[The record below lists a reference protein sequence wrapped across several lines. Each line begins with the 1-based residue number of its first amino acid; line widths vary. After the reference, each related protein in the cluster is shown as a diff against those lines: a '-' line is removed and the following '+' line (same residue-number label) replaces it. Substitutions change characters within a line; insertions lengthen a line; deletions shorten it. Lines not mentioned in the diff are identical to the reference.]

1 LLLKSTPAPIF
12 SQLVKQINV
21 LDAVNWIHHAKKKN
35 LPETV
40 KKCFLKAGFP
50 AHASADTQDMYTS
63 PVTLFIN
70 EVSHKKVVVPRCS
83 WLD

>member
-1 LLLKSTPAPIF
+1 LLLKSTPAPIY
-12 SQLVKQINV
+12 QLVKQINV
-21 LDAVNWIHHAKKKN
+21 LDAVNWIHLAKKKI

-40 KKCFLKAGFP
+40 KKCCFLKAAFP
-50 AHASADTQDMYTS
+50 AHALADTEDMYTS

-70 EVSHKKVVVPRCS
+70 EISHKKVVVPRCG